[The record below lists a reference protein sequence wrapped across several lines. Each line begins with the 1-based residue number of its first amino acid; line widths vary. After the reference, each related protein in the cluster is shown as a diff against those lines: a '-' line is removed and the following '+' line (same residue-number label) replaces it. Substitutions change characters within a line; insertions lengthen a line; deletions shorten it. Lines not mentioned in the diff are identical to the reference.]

1 MALPTGTIDM
11 ASVNV
16 ELQKPYN
23 AYITLNDP
31 LVRQLAGRP
40 SGTISMADLRGKSY
54 GTVVQFTGMGKGGSS
69 TNVRIYGYY
78 KDIVGNCNP
87 RRIEGVDASING
99 FYTSDEAKDYCYL
112 TWDDRDGN
120 KFYGRTILVNNQQK
134 FLLEYGGDP
143 MASRASCRIHSTWLK
158 NVLKAGGTAT
168 VIFLK

>member
-16 ELQKPYN
+16 ELQKPFN
-23 AYITLNDP
+23 TYITLGDP
-31 LVRQLAGRP
+31 LVRQLAGIP
-40 SGTISMADLRGKSY
+40 IGTISMADLRGKSY
-54 GTVVQFTGMGKGGSS
+54 GTVVQFTGLGRGKSS
-69 TNVRIYGYY
+69 TNIRIYGYY
-78 KDIVGNCNP
+78 KNIVGNCNP
-87 RRIEGVDASING
+87 RRIEGVNASING
-99 FYTSDEAKDYCYL
+99 FYTNDEAKDYCYL
-112 TWDDRDGN
+112 TWDSRYGN

-143 MASRASCRIHSTWLK
+143 MASKASCRIHSTWLK

>member
-1 MALPTGTIDM
+1 M
-11 ASVNV
+11 ASVNK

-23 AYITLNDP
+23 SYITLNDP
-31 LVRQLAGRP
+31 LVRQIAGRP

-54 GTVVQFTGMGKGGSS
+54 GTVVQFTGLGRGI
-69 TNVRIYGYY
+69 RIYGYY
-78 KDIVGNCNP
+78 QDIVGNCNP

-112 TWDDRDGN
+112 TFDDRDGN

-134 FLLEYGGDP
+134 FLLKYGGDP